1 MKKTL
6 LLSASCLLA
15 ALPFT
20 AFSQSTSAGV
30 VSYQVTMQRPGGGGQ
45 NATADNSDDDAGGNV
60 FTMNRTFTFN
70 QNAGK
75 LSSPDFGQ
83 GRTPRR
89 RPSANAGDDNSSNS
103 GGGDNAQSTRGN
115 RMRGQGGRGSF
126 RGGRGGNT
134 EYVDFTDK
142 KYIRAFKRGDNDT
155 TFYIAED
162 YTQPENFQKTDKTKK
177 IAGYTCHKA
186 TAQWRNTTY
195 TIWYTTDIA
204 ANYSPI
210 NGLTPPDGGF
220 VLDLQSDRMEYKA
233 TKVDLKAVA
242 DNEVKVPDPSEQLSA
257 EQVQAMR
264 QQMRDRM
271 RNRNSQ
277 SGNQ

>member
-1 MKKTL
+1 MKEMKKTI

-20 AFSQSTSAGV
+20 AFSQKTDAGT
-30 VSYQVTMQRPGGGGQ
+30 VSYQVTMQRPGGGGGQ
-45 NATADNSDDDAGGNV
+45 NADNSDDAGANV
-60 FTMNRTFTFN
+60 FTMSRTFTFN
-70 QNAGK
+70 QNGGK
-75 LSSPDFGQ
+75 LSSPEFPQ
-83 GRTPRR
+83 GRSPRR
-89 RPSANAGDDNSSNS
+89 RPSASGSSDNS
-103 GGGDNAQSTRGN
+103 GGTAQSS
-115 RMRGQGGRGSF
+115 QGRQDRRGRGSF
-126 RGGRGGNT
+126 RGGRGGNS
-134 EYVDFTDK
+134 EYVNFADK
-142 KYIRAFKRGDNDT
+142 KYIRAFKRADNDT

-162 YTQPENFQKTDKTKK
+162 YVQPENFQKTDKTKK
-177 IAGYTCHKA
+177 IAGYTAHKA

-233 TKVDLKAVA
+233 TQVDPKAVA
-242 DNEVKVPDPSEQLSA
+242 DSEVKVPEPSEQLSA
-257 EQVQAMR
+257 EQVKAMR

-271 RNRNSQ
+271 RNRNRQ
-277 SGNQ
+277 GGNQ